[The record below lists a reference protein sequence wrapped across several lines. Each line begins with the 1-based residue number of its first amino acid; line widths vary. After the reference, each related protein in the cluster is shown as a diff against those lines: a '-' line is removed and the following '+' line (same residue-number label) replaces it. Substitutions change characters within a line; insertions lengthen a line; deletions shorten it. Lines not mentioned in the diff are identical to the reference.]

1 MVDLISTE
9 DTVAVVVFLGTGY
22 FSDRISCSAH
32 PAVSFCSAIDST
44 DNQLKKAIEL
54 IQIDRMLLASC

>member
-9 DTVAVVVFLGTGY
+9 DTVAVVVFLGTRY

-32 PAVSFCSAIDST
+32 PAVSFCSAIDSR

-54 IQIDRMLLASC
+54 I